1 MLQSI
6 LDGLGALT
14 AGLHFLATNGGPNL
28 VMLAVAMVM
37 FYLAIAKGVEPLLL
51 LPIAFGCFLVNL
63 PLSEV
68 MHAMGVADSAPA
80 SDPSGVLRTMYDFGI
95 GNELFPLLIF
105 VGIGSMTDF
114 KPLLAEPKL
123 LLFGAAGQLG
133 IFATLLLAL
142 LVLPFVPG
150 VDPAN
155 IRQTAVSIAAIG
167 ACDGPTVIYV
177 SNLFAGLGKIDTAM
191 VGALAVA
198 AYSYMALVPIIQPPI
213 MRLMTTRKERE
224 VKMPS
229 VEGKVS
235 QTALIA
241 FPIIVTLIT
250 GLIAPKGLPLMG
262 MIMLGNFMKVT
273 NAVPRLTHASENEI
287 ASVATLML
295 GLAIGGTMEGGEFL
309 KLQTLL
315 VFGLG
320 FVAITIDTVGGL
332 LLGKIWYWLSGGK
345 VNPLIGAAGIS
356 AYPMAARLVQNEGQR
371 WNKHNFLLMHAMGAN
386 TGGQVGSVMAAA
398 IMLAVL
404 GGLGLLTP

>member
-1 MLQSI
+1 MLDAI
-6 LDGLGALT
+6 LNGLSALVSGFAHLGGA
-14 AGLHFLATNGGPNL
+14 NL
-28 VMLAVAMVM
+28 VMLAIAGVM
-37 FYLAIAKGVEPLLL
+37 FYLAIAKDVEPLLL

-68 MHAMGVADSAPA
+68 MHQE
-80 SDPSGVLRTMYDFGI
+80 GVLRTMYEMGI

-150 VDPAN
+150 VNPAN
-155 IRQTAVSIAAIG
+155 IKETAVSIAAIG

-177 SNLFAGLGKIDTAM
+177 SNMFAGLGKIDTAM

-213 MRLMTTRKERE
+213 MRALTTHKERI

-241 FPIIVTLIT
+241 FPIVVTLLT

-273 NAVPRLTHASENEI
+273 GAVSRLTKASENEI
-287 ASVATLML
+287 ANVATLFL
-295 GLAIGGTMEGGEFL
+295 GLAIGGTMEGTQFL

-320 FVAITIDTVGGL
+320 LVAITIDTVGGI
-332 LLGKIWYWLSGGK
+332 LLGKIWYVLSGGK
-345 VNPLIGAAGIS
+345 MNPLVGAAGIS
-356 AYPMAARLVQNEGQR
+356 AYPMAARLVQAEGQR
-371 WNKHNFLLMHAMGAN
+371 WNKQNFLLMHAMGAN

-398 IMLAVL
+398 IMLGVL
-404 GGLGLLTP
+404 KGLGVIP